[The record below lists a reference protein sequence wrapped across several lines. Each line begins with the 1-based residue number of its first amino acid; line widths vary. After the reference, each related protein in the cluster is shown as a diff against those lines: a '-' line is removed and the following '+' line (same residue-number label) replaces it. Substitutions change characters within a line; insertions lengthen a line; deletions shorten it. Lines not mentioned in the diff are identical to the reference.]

1 MSAMGIFRQ
10 LSVPLPPYPSLM
22 LLSVGKMGRMTGDAG
37 MKPMRKFRLLV
48 LALCA
53 PYFLALLYRLVGHP
67 HPAKW
72 FTPLCLFYSVAAV
85 TSAYIYLL
93 RHPELRPSQEEKARR
108 SGAINPRKA
117 TAQVM
122 VFLAVSLASL
132 SMFLFLDRNPPSSLV
147 FAQGVPRARGL
158 WSIYRGAVWGGVAL
172 TFLAFLRL
180 CQVSARKRKA
190 KLNRSNPGVLN
201 G

>member
-1 MSAMGIFRQ
+1 MQSSCESFGVEADVSVRRVPQLVSVMGIFRQ

-37 MKPMRKFRLLV
+37 MKPMQKFRLLV

-93 RHPELRPSQEEKARR
+93 RHPELRLSQEEKASTVSRDKSAEGDR
-108 SGAINPRKA
+108 AGDGFSSR
-117 TAQVM
+117 
-122 VFLAVSLASL
+122 LA
-132 SMFLFLDRNPPSSLV
+132 
-147 FAQGVPRARGL
+147 
-158 WSIYRGAVWGGVAL
+158 
-172 TFLAFLRL
+172 
-180 CQVSARKRKA
+180 
-190 KLNRSNPGVLN
+190 
-201 G
+201 